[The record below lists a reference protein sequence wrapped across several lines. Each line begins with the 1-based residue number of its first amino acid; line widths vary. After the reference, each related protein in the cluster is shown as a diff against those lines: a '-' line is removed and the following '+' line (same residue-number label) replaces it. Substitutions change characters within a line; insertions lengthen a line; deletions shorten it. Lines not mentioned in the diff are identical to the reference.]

1 MKFNESADMASII
14 ENGYGSCFELGLINN
29 EGGKKRVSRGF
40 LYCTFVTVPH
50 AGRAVETCVEGLR
63 QSLRI
68 SLLGKVRA
76 MDELAVIRI
85 VAVKI
90 VPKYPSYNEP
100 SFEGSWG
107 Q

>member
-1 MKFNESADMASII
+1 M
-14 ENGYGSCFELGLINN
+14 
-29 EGGKKRVSRGF
+29 
-40 LYCTFVTVPH
+40 
-50 AGRAVETCVEGLR
+50 R

-90 VPKYPSYNEP
+90 VPKYPSYNEHP
-100 SFEGSWG
+100 LKGLEVNE
-107 Q
+107 

>member
-1 MKFNESADMASII
+1 MCADMASIM
-14 ENGYGSCFELGLINN
+14 ENGYATCFELGLISN
-29 EGGKKRVSRGF
+29 EGGKKRASRGF
-40 LYCTFVTVPH
+40 LYCTFVTVLH

-90 VPKYPSYNEP
+90 VPKYPSYNEHP
-100 SFEGSWG
+100 LKGLEVNE
-107 Q
+107 